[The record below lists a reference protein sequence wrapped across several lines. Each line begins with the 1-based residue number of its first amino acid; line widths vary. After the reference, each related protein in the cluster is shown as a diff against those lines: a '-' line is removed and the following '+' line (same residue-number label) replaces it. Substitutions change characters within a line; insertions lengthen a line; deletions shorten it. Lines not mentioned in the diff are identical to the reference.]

1 MTRKQVSL
9 TLLTGLAILTLL
21 SLLLWRQRH
30 FSSILLLAIGMI
42 SWGVALM
49 VIGRLSPSEANSFEQ
64 QWTFRGA
71 MVWLGMVL
79 FALGVIWV
87 VGYIR
92 GKAPSGQVLLQ
103 QFVGFSSAYVVGL
116 VLYRIYR
123 LLSN

>member
-1 MTRKQVSL
+1 MTRKQVSF
-9 TLLTGLAILTLL
+9 TLLTGLAILTLF

-42 SWGVALM
+42 SWGVAFM
-49 VIGRLSPSEANSFEQ
+49 VIGRLSSSEANSFEQ

-87 VGYIR
+87 VGYIQ
-92 GKAPSGQVLLQ
+92 GKAPSSQVLLQ
-103 QFVGFSSAYVVGL
+103 EFIGFSLAYIVGL
-116 VLYRIYR
+116 IFYRIFR
-123 LLSN
+123 LLAN

>member
-9 TLLTGLAILTLL
+9 TLLTGLAILTLF

-30 FSSILLLAIGMI
+30 VSSILLLAIGMI

-64 QWTFRGA
+64 LWTFRGA

-79 FALGVIWV
+79 FALGVIWG
-87 VGYIR
+87 VGYIQ
-92 GKAPSGQVLLQ
+92 GKAPSSQILLQ
-103 QFVGFSSAYVVGL
+103 EFIGFLLAYVVGL
-116 VLYRIYR
+116 ILYRIYR
-123 LLSN
+123 LLTN